1 LNGRG
6 GCSMSNG
13 GSLRD
18 GLSAALFA
26 EIERK
31 FL

>member
-1 LNGRG
+1 
-6 GCSMSNG
+6 MSNG